1 MPPDQDRE
9 LVRFLLELAGIV
21 AFLLALAWLF
31 G

>member
-9 LVRFLLELAGIV
+9 LVRVLLGLAGIV